1 MTIVQTDPDYLAH
14 FGILGMKW
22 GVRRYQ
28 NEDGSLTPAG
38 LRRRQSEVY
47 KQNRAKAKAKTAQ
60 TRAQAKIDAQN
71 AKNAVRLNKQ
81 LIKEQQRQ
89 IKDAAKKT
97 TEQAKAD
104 EPKNSHGFTRSDLKN
119 MSDKD
124 LQAALNRAQNEKQL
138 RQLLDEQKSPMQRAL
153 ANAGNTVLN
162 TVVTGGALFATRSL
176 LNRITDSNLG
186 NVVMAA
192 GGKNFMDFQRNS
204 HEEEYDEP
212 KLTRA
217 ERRAARYEA
226 QTERIKAETARA
238 KAQTDR
244 AKAEQDLK
252 NARAKSG
259 DTGKKEPEQNKN
271 AKNKSSDNSKPAK
284 QDRSQKTKE
293 DAAKQDAYEE
303 SRQQQSLAIRPS
315 SATQT
320 APQSNTGYETGRRAG
335 QVVGRA
341 MRLLGSGRSSSTP
354 QLPAHTPST
363 PPDSGSS
370 RRSGLS
376 SFISTGGKHQAG
388 RSSSTPQLPASASS
402 SSGSSKRSGF
412 GSFFS
417 TGGKHQAGR
426 TSSGGNS
433 GGHTSS
439 QNRIANETYNQRAS
453 RNVKDIQAELYKQYD
468 AHKRGEI
475 TSAQLKEYAD
485 KSLAEIRRQNNL

>member
-1 MTIVQTDPDYLAH
+1 MSVIYADPDYLAH
-14 FGILGMKW
+14 HGILGMKW
-22 GVRRYQ
+22 GIRRYQ

-47 KQNRAKAKAKTAQ
+47 KQNQAKAKAKTAQ
-60 TRAQAKIDAQN
+60 TRAQAKIEAMN
-71 AKNAVRLNKQ
+71 ARNAVRLNKQ

-89 IKDAAKKT
+89 VKDATK
-97 TEQAKAD
+97 QAKTDQTKAE
-104 EPKNSHGFTRSDLKN
+104 EPKNSHGFTRSDIRN
-119 MSDKD
+119 MSDRD

-138 RQLLDEQKSPMQRAL
+138 RQLLDEQKSPMRRAL
-153 ANAGNTVLN
+153 SNAGNTVLN
-162 TVVTGGALFATRSL
+162 TVITGGALFATRSL
-176 LNRITDSNLG
+176 LNSITDSNLG

-217 ERRAARYEA
+217 EKRAARYEA

-252 NARAKSG
+252 NARTKSK
-259 DTGKKEPEQNKN
+259 DTGKKEPEQNKDT
-271 AKNKSSDNSKPAK
+271 KNKPSDKSKPAK
-284 QDRSQKTKE
+284 QDRAQKTKE
-293 DAAKQDAYEE
+293 DAAKQDAYEA
-303 SRQQQSLAIRPS
+303 SRQQQSLVIRPS
-315 SATQT
+315 SAMQT
-320 APQSNTGYETGRRAG
+320 ASQSNRGYEAGRRAG
-335 QVVGRA
+335 QAVGRA

-354 QLPAHTPST
+354 QLPAHTPS
-363 PPDSGSS
+363 DSGSS
-370 RRSGLS
+370 GRSGFS

-388 RSSSTPQLPASASS
+388 RSSSTSS
-402 SSGSSKRSGF
+402 DSGSSRRSGF
-412 GSFFS
+412 SSFLS
-417 TGGKHQAGR
+417 TGGKRQAGHA
-426 TSSGGNS
+426 SSGGHNGS
-433 GGHTSS
+433 HTSS

-453 RNVKDIQAELYKQYD
+453 RNVKDIEKELYKQYD

-475 TSAQLKEYAD
+475 TSAQLKEYAE